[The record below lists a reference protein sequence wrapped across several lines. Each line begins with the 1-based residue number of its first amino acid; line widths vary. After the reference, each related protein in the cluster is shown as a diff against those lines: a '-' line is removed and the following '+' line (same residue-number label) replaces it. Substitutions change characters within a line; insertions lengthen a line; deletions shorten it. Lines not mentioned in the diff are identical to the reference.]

1 MRESSLG
8 VGRLGRLF
16 GGLVC
21 ALKEMVITVSFV
33 TLGHFSKIGF
43 LKLAFFQHSKRSH
56 HVHNHL
62 NILY

>member
-43 LKLAFFQHSKRSH
+43 
-56 HVHNHL
+56 
-62 NILY
+62 